1 MISVVMTPPGR
12 RGRRW
17 GRLLV
22 PVLLVVVPCSGFFW
36 QPLRCLNVSWAA
48 RGPAC
53 SGNFS
58 ARTCARSQAEI
69 DAYRA
74 TLEAELNGP
83 SAAPHTH
90 TVSRTISVLAP
101 GTVPQQLCRPASC
114 RCSAVLRPATARPH
128 PASLAPS
135 FRR

>member
-1 MISVVMTPPGR
+1 MNFLVLDMAGGR
-12 RGRRW
+12 RGRRC

-22 PVLLVVVPCSGFFW
+22 PVLLAVVPCSGFFW
-36 QPLRCLNVSWAA
+36 QPLRCLNASWAA

-69 DAYRA
+69 DAYRT

-83 SAAPHTH
+83 SAAHT
-90 TVSRTISVLAP
+90 
-101 GTVPQQLCRPASC
+101 
-114 RCSAVLRPATARPH
+114 ATARHCAPTPLLSPH
-128 PASLAPS
+128 RPSGADRPLVGGREQATCSPASRTFAPGQQ
-135 FRR
+135 

>member
-1 MISVVMTPPGR
+1 MAGG
-12 RGRRW
+12 RGRRC

-22 PVLLVVVPCSGFFW
+22 PFLLVVVPCSGFFW
-36 QPLRCLNVSWAA
+36 QPLRCLNASWAA

-83 SAAPHTH
+83 SAAPT
-90 TVSRTISVLAP
+90 RTP
-101 GTVPQQLCRPASC
+101 FPA
-114 RCSAVLRPATARPH
+114 H
-128 PASLAPS
+128 PPPSSLAPS